1 MVTAPSHPERSP
13 QKAQDAVG
21 QGAEQEPEPEGQP
34 VRGGDAA
41 EGDRQDEPE
50 DGGNHAHR
58 PAVTLLPLAPLV
70 LLVTQTPGRIFTRL
84 PRALMSMLLDF
95 AISFR

>member
-1 MVTAPSHPERSP
+1 M
-13 QKAQDAVG
+13 G

-34 VRGGDAA
+34 VCGGDAA

-58 PAVTLLPLAPLV
+58 PAVTLLPLAPLANSKE
-70 LLVTQTPGRIFTRL
+70 PF
-84 PRALMSMLLDF
+84 SN
-95 AISFR
+95 

>member
-1 MVTAPSHPERSP
+1 MC
-13 QKAQDAVG
+13 
-21 QGAEQEPEPEGQP
+21 
-34 VRGGDAA
+34 GGDAA

-70 LLVTQTPGRIFTRL
+70 LLVAQPFGRSFARWPLQFGFNRISPGHATTTVLRY
-84 PRALMSMLLDF
+84 
-95 AISFR
+95 